1 LRLNGATAPREADY
15 AEALVAA
22 ANGVVTAD
30 ANAAFERALKLE
42 PKNVKARYF
51 LGLAAEQDGRS
62 DRAAAIWRD
71 LITEAPAGAPW
82 VDAIRDSLARLEPG
96 AAPTPDPKAHVDS
109 PAMAAASPEQRG
121 DMIRDMVQ
129 RLADRLRREGGDVG
143 DWQQLIRSYVVLGE
157 REKATAAASEAR
169 QALAADAEKVRQIND
184 FSRNLGLD
192 G

>member
-1 LRLNGATAPREADY
+1 VTTDAS
-15 AEALVAA
+15 AA
-22 ANGVVTAD
+22 VQ
-30 ANAAFERALKLE
+30 RALGLDS
-42 PKNVKARYF
+42 KNIKARYF

-71 LITEAPAGAPW
+71 LIADAPAGAPW
-82 VDAIRDSLARLEPG
+82 VDAIRDALARLEPG
-96 AAPTPDPKAHVDS
+96 AAPTPVGAAEADPKAGVDS

-121 DMIRDMVQ
+121 EMIRDMVQ

-157 REKATAAASEAR
+157 REKATAAATEAR